1 MDFNE
6 TVNNI
11 VESVS
16 GTRAAVIMA
25 NDGIALAESLSS
37 DDPADIQTLSVEY
50 TAVLNEIKKASEVL
64 EMGELEELTVKSGSL
79 TFLIRLINDE
89 YFIAIAMQP
98 DANLGKGRYLAR
110 IAAPRLAE
118 EL

>member
-11 VESVS
+11 VETVS

-50 TAVLNEIKKASEVL
+50 TAVLKEIKKASEVL

-79 TFLIRLINDE
+79 TFLIRLINEE
-89 YFIAIAMQP
+89 YFIALALHP

>member
-11 VESVS
+11 VNSVS

-37 DDPADIQTLSVEY
+37 DNPADIQTLSVEY

-79 TFLIRLINDE
+79 TFLIRLINEE
-89 YFIAIAMQP
+89 YFIALALHP